1 MSTLELLSLG
11 LFLKNQQD
19 ELSGII
25 CSAQYSISPGTERC
39 QSCSCQTR
47 GQSRGPFVSS
57 LNSRTLLVELHVG
70 EAALLLGLGRLQ
82 TLGHGLGLRA
92 QVCKQLAAANAGP

>member
-1 MSTLELLSLG
+1 M
-11 LFLKNQQD
+11 K
-19 ELSGII
+19 LSGII
-25 CSAQYSISPGTERC
+25 PSAQFSISPGTERC

-47 GQSRGPFVSS
+47 RQSRGPFVSS

-92 QVCKQLAAANAGP
+92 QVCEQLAAANAGP